1 MPQKLIAKVEYK
13 GNLGTITYNEKT
25 RKGEVHLPK
34 KIRTEVIKYF
44 NTKKTFMVPT
54 GPIIDHY
61 NVEDHLPLENM
72 FFFSAALNE
81 LLVNTGVCVKEVET
95 FEED

>member
-1 MPQKLIAKVEYK
+1 
-13 GNLGTITYNEKT
+13 
-25 RKGEVHLPK
+25 
-34 KIRTEVIKYF
+34 
-44 NTKKTFMVPT
+44 MVPT